1 MAIQDK
7 DSKARANYRK
17 KLKRVQF
24 DVYPTETDI
33 QKKLDELKEQGVPV
47 AAYIKNLIRQD
58 ITKG

>member
-7 DSKARANYRK
+7 DRKARANYRK

-33 QKKLDELKEQGVPV
+33 QKKLDELKEKGVPV

>member
-7 DSKARANYRK
+7 DRKARANYRK